1 MFCMLS
7 KFFFDFDFFPGEATW
22 GGEKTKQEDDYE
34 DASFE
39 VTSWFWDDDVKDDK
53 EQDATTI
60 NHL

>member
-1 MFCMLS
+1 MLS
-7 KFFFDFDFFPGEATW
+7 KYFFNFDFFPGEATW

-53 EQDATTI
+53 EQD